1 MIFCRVLV
9 NTYLVVAGP
18 RAAAAAAAVVALVM
32 EGAQLAE
39 GGAMWGGHGLCK

>member
-18 RAAAAAAAVVALVM
+18 RTAAAAAVVALVM